1 MKSPFTIHWFTIY
14 WFTKN
19 CQLFPK
25 VTVSSLLWFVFS
37 RVVKA
42 SGCSCQLGP
51 SHTEWSLSLSLSRG
65 PGSVVLVCTGR
76 SGTPDTMY
84 HCIMTSHSPLSGKYI
99 SKRKG
104 FSFTNWNNLLTW
116 LSNSRSDPTWYI
128 APLSLLCCSLCHW
141 FWSLVTK
148 FSLSQTGDNCWSI
161 RAQTRH
167 YGNMLSPTNWQTPS
181 IIC

>member
-51 SHTEWSLSLSLSRG
+51 SHTEWSLSLSLSLSRG

-116 LSNSRSDPTWYI
+116 LSKLQKWSGVIYCPTL
-128 APLSLLCCSLCHW
+128 PSLLLTVSLI
-141 FWSLVTK
+141 LI
-148 FSLSQTGDNCWSI
+148 FSDKV
-161 RAQTRH
+161 
-167 YGNMLSPTNWQTPS
+167 
-181 IIC
+181 